1 MLKWIARFLRKIKR
15 VKSDWKF
22 NILLVVNSILS
33 MSTWVIRQGEEIGI
47 RQEEINLTNNMI
59 RYKEN
64 LRQNSNILRSNKN
77 SEFAENKNLT

>member
-64 LRQNSNILRSNKN
+64 LRQTATFLEVIRIVSLLKIRI
-77 SEFAENKNLT
+77 